1 MRRPLAACSV
11 TLLAIV
17 LFAACVG
24 SSSKSPAS
32 SGTGPNTTA
41 SNGSGSTN
49 GDLAKLYADAAKAR
63 FKITYTSGTGSETVV
78 VAQHPPKYS
87 LVQSKTAIYGDGGD
101 TFVECSGTGLAAKC
115 AELPS
120 IGGDAKQSTAGSF
133 GSVASTLFDAL
144 AQAGPA
150 LGGLT
155 YSNATIAGRA
165 ARCVTVD
172 SKNLEAVI
180 GDALKGTLTICAD
193 KETGVLLKS
202 HISSATGT
210 TDIVAISFGPP
221 TAADFNPP
229 TAPIPVASLDST
241 P

>member
-1 MRRPLAACSV
+1 MRRTAACVALACFALAACS
-11 TLLAIV
+11 
-17 LFAACVG
+17 
-24 SSSKSPAS
+24 S
-32 SGTGPNTTA
+32 SGGKASTPTTA
-41 SNGSGSTN
+41 KSKATGN
-49 GDLAKLYADAAKAR
+49 DLTSLVDKAAKASY
-63 FKITYTSGTGSETVV
+63 KVIYQAGGETVV
-78 VAQHPPKYS
+78 VAQDPPKYS

-120 IGGDAKQSTAGSF
+120 IGGDAKQSIAGSF

-155 YSNATIAGRA
+155 YSNVTIAGRA

-172 SKNLEAVI
+172 SKNLEAVV

-202 HISSATGT
+202 HISSAKGS

-229 TAPIPVASLDST
+229 SAPIPVASLDST

>member
-1 MRRPLAACSV
+1 MRRIAAWLALACVALAACSSGGGKAS
-11 TLLAIV
+11 TPTTTKSK
-17 LFAACVG
+17 AA
-24 SSSKSPAS
+24 
-32 SGTGPNTTA
+32 GT
-41 SNGSGSTN
+41 
-49 GDLAKLYADAAKAR
+49 DLTSLVDKAAKASY
-63 FKITYTSGTGSETVV
+63 KVIYQAGSETVV
-78 VAQHPPKYS
+78 VAQDPPKYS